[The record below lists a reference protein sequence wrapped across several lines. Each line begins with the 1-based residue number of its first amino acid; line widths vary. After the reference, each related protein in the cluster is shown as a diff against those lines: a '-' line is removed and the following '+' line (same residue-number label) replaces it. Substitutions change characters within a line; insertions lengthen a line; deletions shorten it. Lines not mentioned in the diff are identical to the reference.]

1 MTNMKLTTVLNVAL
15 SIYAIALVYTYVSM
29 PVTPHTSV
37 MFWGPA
43 SQRIL
48 DKVFGTV
55 RTELIS
61 SAASA
66 AHIWIGKRPDELNV
80 VETIYT
86 FIYIP
91 IRNNAYSWF
100 GYLMAKRASSKAVG
114 FLRLNSELSVF
125 EKIRQF
131 IASHSA
137 TLFVSDSLGTQI
149 AINNQQWSFGKWA
162 IDTGRYILSYVVAA
176 VCKLT
181 G

>member
-1 MTNMKLTTVLNVAL
+1 MKLTKALNVAL
-15 SIYAIALVYTYVSM
+15 CVYTIALVYTYVSM
-29 PVTPHTSV
+29 PVTRHTSA
-37 MFWGPA
+37 MLWGPA
-43 SQRIL
+43 SQRII

-80 VETIYT
+80 VETVYT
-86 FIYIP
+86 FIYVP

-114 FLRLNSELSVF
+114 LLRLNSEISVF
-125 EKIRQF
+125 EKIGQF
-131 IASHSA
+131 IASKTAS
-137 TLFVSDSLGTQI
+137 LFAVDSPGTQL
-149 AINNQQWSFGKWA
+149 AINTPPWSFGKWA
-162 IDTGRYILSYVVAA
+162 LDTGQYILSYMVAA
-176 VCKLT
+176 VSKLT

>member
-1 MTNMKLTTVLNVAL
+1 MKLTKALSVAL
-15 SIYAIALVYTYVSM
+15 SLYAIALVYTYVSM

-66 AHIWIGKRPDELNV
+66 AHLWIGKRPNELNV

-100 GYLMAKRASSKAVG
+100 GYLMAKRASTKAVG

-125 EKIRQF
+125 EKIGQF
-131 IASHSA
+131 IASKTASIFA
-137 TLFVSDSLGTQI
+137 PDSPGTQL
-149 AINNQQWSFGKWA
+149 AVNNPQWAFGKWA
-162 IDTGRYILSYVVAA
+162 IDTGRYILSYMVAA
-176 VCKLT
+176 ISKLT

>member
-1 MTNMKLTTVLNVAL
+1 MKLTKALTVAL
-15 SIYAIALVYTYVSM
+15 SLYAIVLVYTYVSM
-29 PVTPHTSV
+29 PVTSHTSV

-43 SQRIL
+43 SHRIL

-55 RTELIS
+55 RIEL
-61 SAASA
+61 AASA
-66 AHIWIGKRPDELNV
+66 AHLWIGKRPDELNV

-100 GYLMAKRASSKAVG
+100 GYFMAKRASSKAVG

-125 EKIRQF
+125 EKIGQF
-131 IASHSA
+131 IASKTA
-137 TLFVSDSLGTQI
+137 TLFAADSPGTQI
-149 AINNQQWSFGKWA
+149 AINTPPWSFGKWA

-176 VCKLT
+176 VSKLT

>member
-1 MTNMKLTTVLNVAL
+1 MKLTHVLNIAL
-15 SIYAIALVYTYVSM
+15 SLYAIALVYTYVSM

-37 MFWGPA
+37 TFWGPA

-48 DKVFGTV
+48 DRVFGTV
-55 RTELIS
+55 RNELIS

-80 VETIYT
+80 IETIYT
-86 FIYIP
+86 FIYVP

-100 GYLMAKRASSKAVG
+100 GYFMAKRASSKAVG

-137 TLFVSDSLGTQI
+137 TLFASDSPGTQI
-149 AINNQQWSFGKWA
+149 AINTPPWAFGKWA
-162 IDTGRYILSYVVAA
+162 VDTGRYILSYVVAA
-176 VCKLT
+176 VSKLT